1 MLLVYRRKKVFNF
14 NDYRNLKLEEL
25 IKKTQED
32 DYKAMAEL
40 VKREQDKIYL
50 TFYYLCPDCDDLA
63 DLTQDALLRMCRG
76 IKTLKNPKYFRAWL
90 NKIVSNLFYDRLRKK
105 QKAPECISADEE
117 NEDGCVLQICDPCPC
132 PDENSLNKEV
142 GEIIKETISKLPE
155 HFRLVTVL
163 REIGGLSYDE
173 ISKVT
178 GIELGTVKSRINRA
192 RHRLK
197 DCLEPYF
204 NNY

>member
-1 MLLVYRRKKVFNF
+1 MLNFTDYKKIKK
-14 NDYRNLKLEEL
+14 DEL
-25 IKKTQED
+25 IKLTQND

-63 DLTQDALLRMCRG
+63 DLTQEALLRMCRG
-76 IKTLKNPKYFRAWL
+76 IKGLKNIKYFKAWL

-105 QKAPECISADEE
+105 QKAPECISADEQCGS
-117 NEDGCVLQICDPCPC
+117 NMVLQICDPCPC
-132 PDENSLNKEV
+132 PDEKSLHKEV
-142 GEIIKETISKLPE
+142 GEIIRETITKLPE
-155 HFRLVTVL
+155 HFKLVTVL

-178 GIELGTVKSRINRA
+178 GIEIGTVKSRINRA

-197 DCLEPYF
+197 DCLEPYI
-204 NNY
+204 NGH

>member
-1 MLLVYRRKKVFNF
+1 MLNFTDYKKIKK
-14 NDYRNLKLEEL
+14 DEL
-25 IKKTQED
+25 IKLTQND

-63 DLTQDALLRMCRG
+63 DLTQEALLRMCRG
-76 IKTLKNPKYFRAWL
+76 IKSLKNIKYFKAWL
-90 NKIVSNLFYDRLRKK
+90 NRIISNLFYDRLRKK
-105 QKAPECISADEE
+105 QKSPECISADEQGPE
-117 NEDGCVLQICDPCPC
+117 GNNMILQISDPCPC
-132 PDENSLNKEV
+132 PDEKSLHKEV
-142 GEIIKETISKLPE
+142 GEIIRETIAKLPE

-178 GIELGTVKSRINRA
+178 GIEIGTVKSRINRA
-192 RHRLK
+192 RHKLK
-197 DCLEPYF
+197 DCLEPYL
-204 NNY
+204 NSH